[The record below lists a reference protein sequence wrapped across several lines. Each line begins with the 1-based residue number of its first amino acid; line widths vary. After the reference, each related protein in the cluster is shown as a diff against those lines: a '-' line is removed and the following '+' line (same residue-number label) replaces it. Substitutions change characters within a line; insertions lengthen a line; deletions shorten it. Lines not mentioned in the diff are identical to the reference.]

1 MKNADVLRDFG
12 GRIGL
17 PNLQFSSDGAVG
29 VVVGDNLE
37 IRIEGDADGESLDL
51 IGVIGPLP
59 SNSNRFLIALLTAN
73 HSGVATD
80 GGAVAIDPRTT
91 ALTYCKR
98 IDTSAATGDSF
109 LCDMQQFVKYLAFWV
124 NYVPGIATAYSGER
138 RAEPFTE
145 STMRI

>member
-17 PNLQFSSDGAVG
+17 PDLQLNSDGAAT
-29 VVVGDNLE
+29 VVVGDSLE

-73 HSGVATD
+73 YGGVATD

-98 IDTSAATGDSF
+98 IDTGAATGDTF
-109 LCDMQQFVKYLAFWV
+109 LRDMQQFVKYLAFWV
-124 NYVPGIATAYSGER
+124 NYVPGIATAYSGGR
-138 RAEPFTE
+138 PAEPFSET
-145 STMRI
+145 TVRI